1 MAEKAGVAKRTAAT
15 AENLTKKALN
25 VAVALVKEK
34 ERADLEASE
43 KAKVDSEASE
53 KAKEDETK
61 ILINTIKLF

>member
-25 VAVALVKEK
+25 VAVALVKE
-34 ERADLEASE
+34 RADLEASE
-43 KAKVDSEASE
+43 KAKVDSEALE